1 MLKLLPLP
9 PLLVAIVIP
18 TGCTTS
24 PAGSIPGTDQSFK
37 LEGGTTPISVKQGDS
52 QSVKITVDRGKNFH
66 KSVRLSA
73 EPNEKIRAT
82 CDRDLVKDGEPQ
94 DVNVKIHPAED
105 APPGDYT
112 VTLTGSSDS
121 GAPARLNLAVKVL
134 KK

>member
-1 MLKLLPLP
+1 MPKLLFLPLVFTWTF
-9 PLLVAIVIP
+9 VAA
-18 TGCTTS
+18 GCNTS
-24 PAGSIPGTDQSFK
+24 PGGIPGTDDSFK
-37 LEGGTTPISVKQGDS
+37 LEGGKTPISIKQGDS

-73 EPNEKIRAT
+73 EPAEKITASF
-82 CDRDLVKDGEPQ
+82 DRDLVKDGEPQ

-112 VTLTGSSDS
+112 VTLTGSSDTGS
-121 GAPARLNLAVKVL
+121 PARLRLAVKVV